1 MKVCTNAYTV
11 AKKDSYF
18 SVMTNSVEI
27 RILFLTDSILRIRA
41 GFDGDFAEESY
52 SLVMTAWEDQMDDFL
67 KGRRTRVEA
76 ADAVLSDG
84 DREAV
89 IEGRILKVV
98 VEKEPFRICVYDKEG
113 TLLHADIV
121 DLAYMEDSNHRR
133 IHTSEI
139 SPEDCF
145 YGFGEKSGSFN
156 KAQKFMSM
164 SPKDAMGYNPRETD
178 SLYKHIPFYIKLN
191 RGTRKAVGYFYH
203 NTCECDFDMGRE
215 KSNYWKPHSRYRTD
229 GGDIDLFHIA
239 GPSVRQVVERYT
251 DLTGKSAMLP
261 RYALGYLGSSMYYP
275 ELDNDCDDA
284 ILDFIDTT
292 REEKIP
298 VDGFQLSSGYCT
310 VETDKGIKRC
320 VFTWNKKRFKDPRE
334 FFAQMEKRGVT
345 VSPNVKPGILLIHP
359 KLDEM
364 KAKGMFIKASGS
376 DEPGIG
382 TWWGGKGVFADFT
395 NPCTRT
401 YWKEM
406 LKENVLE
413 YGTSSVWN
421 DNCEYD
427 SLVDKDCRCDFEGK
441 GGTIGQLKSVMSNI
455 MCHITDEAIHETF
468 TNTRPYIVCRSGHC
482 GIQRYAQTWA
492 GDNLTCWDSL
502 KYNIATILG
511 MSLSGVANQGCDI
524 GGFYGPSPEA
534 ELMVRWI
541 QNGIFQPRFSI
552 HSTNTDNTVT
562 EPWMYGDCTDYIRE
576 AIGLRYQLS
585 PYLYSLMERAHE
597 TGLPIME
604 PMCSA
609 FQEDV
614 KCYEEGVDFMLGDS
628 LLVANVVEKGAVSRK
643 VYLPEGE
650 TFYDFYTRAAYEGG
664 RTVELPVDLGSIP
677 LFVRSGAIIP
687 MAEDRLDNLK
697 TQQAEHIRILCAA
710 DRDGRFEL
718 YEDDGISMD
727 YEKGGCLKTSITMTA
742 GERTVLDFHQEGHY
756 ETAVKTLYLDMI
768 HREKA
773 PYWVKADGE
782 TIPHFLHRRKFED
795 ADCGWY
801 YSQRLKSVQ
810 IKYPNPKKDYQV
822 IVSFEQFDL
831 IGM

>member
-52 SLVMTAWEDQMDDFL
+52 SLVMTAWEDRMDDFL

-229 GGDIDLFHIA
+229 GGDIDLFLIA

-275 ELDNDCDDA
+275 ELDKDCDDA

-395 NPCTRT
+395 NPSTRT

-650 TFYDFYTRAAYEGG
+650 TFYDFYTRSAYEGG

-697 TQQAEHIRILCAA
+697 TQQAEHLRILCAA

-727 YEKGGCLKTSITMTA
+727 YEKGGFLKTSITMTA

>member
-11 AKKDSYF
+11 AKKDNYF

-52 SLVMTAWEDQMDDFL
+52 SLVMTAWEDRMDDFL

-121 DLAYMEDSNHRR
+121 DLSYMEDSNHRR

-229 GGDIDLFHIA
+229 GGDIDLFLIA

-275 ELDNDCDDA
+275 ELDKDCDDA

-364 KAKGMFIKASGS
+364 KAKGMFIKASDS

-395 NPCTRT
+395 NPSTRT

-650 TFYDFYTRAAYEGG
+650 TFYDFYTRSAYEGG

-697 TQQAEHIRILCAA
+697 TQQAEHLRILCAA

>member
-52 SLVMTAWEDQMDDFL
+52 SLVMTAWEDRMDDFL

-98 VEKEPFRICVYDKEG
+98 VEKDPFRICVYDKEG

-229 GGDIDLFHIA
+229 GGDIDLFLIA

-628 LLVANVVEKGAVSRK
+628 LLVANVVEKDAVSRK

>member
-52 SLVMTAWEDQMDDFL
+52 SLVMTAWEDRMDDFL

-98 VEKEPFRICVYDKEG
+98 VEKDPFRICVYDKEG

-229 GGDIDLFHIA
+229 GGDIDLFLIA

-364 KAKGMFIKASGS
+364 KAKGMFIKASDS

-395 NPCTRT
+395 NPSTRT

-697 TQQAEHIRILCAA
+697 TQQAEHLRILCAA

-768 HREKA
+768 HRKKA

>member
-1 MKVCTNAYTV
+1 
-11 AKKDSYF
+11 
-18 SVMTNSVEI
+18 
-27 RILFLTDSILRIRA
+27 
-41 GFDGDFAEESY
+41 
-52 SLVMTAWEDQMDDFL
+52 
-67 KGRRTRVEA
+67 
-76 ADAVLSDG
+76 
-84 DREAV
+84 
-89 IEGRILKVV
+89 
-98 VEKEPFRICVYDKEG
+98 
-113 TLLHADIV
+113 
-121 DLAYMEDSNHRR
+121 MEDSNHRR

-229 GGDIDLFHIA
+229 GGDIDLFLIA

-364 KAKGMFIKASGS
+364 KAKGMFIKASDS

-395 NPCTRT
+395 NPSTRT

-609 FQEDV
+609 FQKDV

-768 HREKA
+768 HRKKA

>member
-1 MKVCTNAYTV
+1 
-11 AKKDSYF
+11 
-18 SVMTNSVEI
+18 
-27 RILFLTDSILRIRA
+27 
-41 GFDGDFAEESY
+41 
-52 SLVMTAWEDQMDDFL
+52 MDDFL

-229 GGDIDLFHIA
+229 GGDIDLFLIA

-275 ELDNDCDDA
+275 ELDKDCDDA

-359 KLDEM
+359 RLDEM
-364 KAKGMFIKASGS
+364 KAKGMFIKASDS

-395 NPCTRT
+395 NPSTRT

-585 PYLYSLMERAHE
+585 PYLYSLMERAHK

-697 TQQAEHIRILCAA
+697 TQQAEHLRILCAA

>member
-52 SLVMTAWEDQMDDFL
+52 SLVMTAWEDRMDDFL

-98 VEKEPFRICVYDKEG
+98 VEKDPFRICVYDKEG

-229 GGDIDLFHIA
+229 GGDIDLFLIA

-320 VFTWNKKRFKDPRE
+320 VFTWNKKRFKNPGE

-727 YEKGGCLKTSITMTA
+727 YEKGGFLKTSITMTA

-768 HREKA
+768 HHEKA

>member
-52 SLVMTAWEDQMDDFL
+52 SLVMTAWEDRMDDFL

-98 VEKEPFRICVYDKEG
+98 VEKDPFRICVYDKEG

-229 GGDIDLFHIA
+229 GGDIDLFLIA

-320 VFTWNKKRFKDPRE
+320 VFTWNKKRFKNPGE

-650 TFYDFYTRAAYEGG
+650 TFYDFYTRSAYEGG

>member
-11 AKKDSYF
+11 TKKDNYF
-18 SVMTNSVEI
+18 SVMTDRVEI

-52 SLVMTAWEDQMDDFL
+52 SLVMTAWEDRMDDFL

-89 IEGRILKVV
+89 IEGRNLKVV
-98 VEKEPFRICVYDKEG
+98 VEKDPFRICVYDKEG

-145 YGFGEKSGSFN
+145 YGFGEKSGDFN
-156 KAQKFMSM
+156 KAQKFMGM

-191 RGTRKAVGYFYH
+191 RGTKKAVGYFYH
-203 NTCECDFDMGRE
+203 NTYECDFDMGRE

-229 GGDIDLFHIA
+229 GGDIDLFLIA
-239 GPSVRQVVERYT
+239 GPAVRQVVERYT

-275 ELDNDCDDA
+275 ELDENCDDA

-292 REEKIP
+292 KEEKIP

>member
-11 AKKDSYF
+11 AKKDNYF

-52 SLVMTAWEDQMDDFL
+52 SLVMTAWEDRMDDFL

-229 GGDIDLFHIA
+229 GGDIDLFLIA

-697 TQQAEHIRILCAA
+697 TQQAEHLRILCAA

>member
-52 SLVMTAWEDQMDDFL
+52 SLVMTAWEDRMDDFL

-98 VEKEPFRICVYDKEG
+98 VEKDPFRICVYDKEG

-229 GGDIDLFHIA
+229 GGDIDLFLIA

-768 HREKA
+768 RREKA

>member
-11 AKKDSYF
+11 TKKDNYF
-18 SVMTNSVEI
+18 SVMTDRVEI

-52 SLVMTAWEDQMDDFL
+52 SLVMTAWEDRMDDFL

-98 VEKEPFRICVYDKEG
+98 VEKDPFRICVYDKEG

-229 GGDIDLFHIA
+229 GGDIDLFLIA

-275 ELDNDCDDA
+275 ELDKDCDDA

-364 KAKGMFIKASGS
+364 KAKGMFIKASDS

-395 NPCTRT
+395 NPSTRT

-562 EPWMYGDCTDYIRE
+562 EPWMYGDCTDYILE

>member
-52 SLVMTAWEDQMDDFL
+52 SLVMTAWEDRMDDFL

-98 VEKEPFRICVYDKEG
+98 VEKDPFRICVYDKEG

-191 RGTRKAVGYFYH
+191 RETRKAVGYFYH

-229 GGDIDLFHIA
+229 GGDIDLFLIA

-275 ELDNDCDDA
+275 ELDKDCDDA

-395 NPCTRT
+395 NPSTRT

-614 KCYEEGVDFMLGDS
+614 NCYEEGVDFMLGDS

-697 TQQAEHIRILCAA
+697 TQQAEHLRILCAA

>member
-52 SLVMTAWEDQMDDFL
+52 SLVMTAWEDRMDDFL

-98 VEKEPFRICVYDKEG
+98 VEKDPFRICVYDKEG

-229 GGDIDLFHIA
+229 GGDIDLFLIA

-395 NPCTRT
+395 TPSTRT

-697 TQQAEHIRILCAA
+697 TQQAEHLRILCAA

-768 HREKA
+768 HRKKA

>member
-52 SLVMTAWEDQMDDFL
+52 SLVMTAWEDRMDDFL

-229 GGDIDLFHIA
+229 GGDIDLFLIA

-359 KLDEM
+359 RLDEM

-395 NPCTRT
+395 NPSTRT

-441 GGTIGQLKSVMSNI
+441 GGTIGQLKSVMPNI

-650 TFYDFYTRAAYEGG
+650 TFYDFYTRSAYEGG

-697 TQQAEHIRILCAA
+697 TQQAEHLRILCAA

-727 YEKGGCLKTSITMTA
+727 YEKGGFLKTSITMTA

>member
-52 SLVMTAWEDQMDDFL
+52 SLVMTAWEDRMDDFL

-98 VEKEPFRICVYDKEG
+98 VEKDPFRICVYDKEG

-229 GGDIDLFHIA
+229 GGDIDLFLIA

-364 KAKGMFIKASGS
+364 KAKGMFIKASDS

-395 NPCTRT
+395 NPSTRT

-614 KCYEEGVDFMLGDS
+614 KCYEEGVDFMFGDS

-727 YEKGGCLKTSITMTA
+727 YEKGGFLKTSITMTA

-768 HREKA
+768 HRKKA

>member
-1 MKVCTNAYTV
+1 
-11 AKKDSYF
+11 
-18 SVMTNSVEI
+18 
-27 RILFLTDSILRIRA
+27 
-41 GFDGDFAEESY
+41 
-52 SLVMTAWEDQMDDFL
+52 
-67 KGRRTRVEA
+67 
-76 ADAVLSDG
+76 
-84 DREAV
+84 
-89 IEGRILKVV
+89 
-98 VEKEPFRICVYDKEG
+98 
-113 TLLHADIV
+113 
-121 DLAYMEDSNHRR
+121 
-133 IHTSEI
+133 
-139 SPEDCF
+139 
-145 YGFGEKSGSFN
+145 
-156 KAQKFMSM
+156 MSM

-229 GGDIDLFHIA
+229 GGDIDLFLIA

-395 NPCTRT
+395 NPSTRT